1 MKKRFI
7 LFIIGILLPF
17 VLFSQMTKRDVDII
31 KSNPQ
36 VNFNNDATITNN
48 ASNTLTAD
56 GAVFVADDGLTVD
69 GTSGLIIR
77 KLILKDSKLTAISST
92 GDTLDFYMS
101 VSGRANGDLYYPT
114 ITSGTSAPSTTPTKI
129 GDIYVRT
136 DTDKMYIA
144 TGTSSSSDWTIVN

>member
-1 MKKRFI
+1 MKKRFFLLI
-7 LFIIGILLPF
+7 LSIIVSIGLYA
-17 VLFSQMTKRDVDII
+17 QKTTRDVDII

-56 GAVFVADDGLTVD
+56 GAVFVADDGITVD

-77 KLILKDSKLTAISST
+77 KLILKSSQLTAISST
-92 GDTLDFYMS
+92 GDTLTFYTK
-101 VSGRANGDLYYPT
+101 VTDKVNADLYYPT
-114 ITSGTSAPSTTPTKI
+114 ITSGTSVPSTTPTKI
-129 GDIYVRT
+129 GNIYIKT
-136 DTDKMYIA
+136 DTDKIYIA